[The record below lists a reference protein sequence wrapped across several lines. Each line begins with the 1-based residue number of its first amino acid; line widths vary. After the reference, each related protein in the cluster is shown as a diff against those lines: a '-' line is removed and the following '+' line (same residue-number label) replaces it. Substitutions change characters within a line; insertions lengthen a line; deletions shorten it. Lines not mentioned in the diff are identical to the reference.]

1 MPQTQLAKTLERAK
15 GDGPAITTAVREYL
29 ESSEERLRQS
39 QLSGASGVEVMTAYT
54 SVIDALIVAL
64 FEASISELTKTGV
77 KAGETALVAMGGYG
91 RSELNIRSD
100 IDLMLL
106 YRKSMTPGVEALTQK
121 MLYVLWDAGLDV
133 GFAVRSVSE
142 CLKLGR
148 EDLKTLTSLLD
159 IRLIVGESS
168 LFEDLSIKVQ
178 KKLFSG
184 KARKSFIDDK
194 LKENEARREKY
205 GGSVYILEPNVKEGE
220 GGLRDYHMAAW
231 IVRAMNLGRFDPVGQ
246 ELCSEEEEAELD
258 ASLDFLHRVRNELHL
273 QSTRKNDQLTFDH
286 QEIISKVFGFKDL
299 GHELAVE
306 RFMQTYYR
314 HASKI
319 DTLSNLIISRCLHKS
334 KEAPWA
340 FAKKDT
346 LDENFY
352 MAGDELFV
360 KGPEVFSKRPQAIL
374 KAFEYSGRH
383 GLMIDQETKDLLLG
397 SLDAIDDDF
406 RCSTEVSNS
415 FIDILKGPNVF
426 RTLSL
431 MHDIGVL
438 VRYIPEFSAVTCKVQ
453 HDLYHV
459 YTIDRHSLFA
469 LRELERLGGPYRES
483 FPLIAEVLDSL
494 SEDERVPLFLGV
506 LFHDI
511 GKALGKGHAEK
522 GAELVPDICTRLGL
536 TKEDARLVK
545 FLVRNH
551 LILPDTA
558 QHRDIHDE
566 KLIIEF
572 AKSVGSTMRLDLLYL
587 LTFADVRAVGPQ
599 VWNEWK
605 AALFQELYLKV
616 QSVIQRGSFEPED
629 AALRVHA
636 AGIDVKRL
644 LSGRIKEAEVDAYFG
659 GLPPRYFLSNSP
671 ETVAEHILAVSDFE
685 DGAHRMKTN
694 QVRERGY
701 TELTICTH
709 DVHALFS
716 MITGVL
722 TANSVNILG
731 AQINTMTNGITLDI
745 LQVTDA
751 YGKLI
756 TEPSRLKRIEDDL
769 TDVLTG
775 RVRVGDIVGKRR
787 PSILDKK
794 KTPHVPARIMIDNDI
809 SETFTIIEIHAS
821 DMIGLLY
828 RISSALSS
836 AGLYIHIAKI
846 TTRGGE
852 ATDIFYVRDIF
863 GQKIYYKERLKE
875 ISRLLQEVIEVQDDA
890 IKA

>member
-1 MPQTQLAKTLERAK
+1 MSQTELTKTLKRAK
-15 GDGPAITTAVREYL
+15 GDGAAITTAVREYL
-29 ESSEERLRQS
+29 ENSEQELRQS
-39 QLSGASGVEVMTAYT
+39 QLSGASGVEVMTTYT

-64 FEASISELTKTGV
+64 FEASTSDLGKTGD
-77 KAGETALVAMGGYG
+77 TALVAMGGYG
-91 RSELNIRSD
+91 RFELNIRSD

-106 YRKSMTPGVEALTQK
+106 YRKSMTPGVKALTQK

-168 LFEDLSIKVQ
+168 LFEDLSVKVQ

-184 KARKSFIDDK
+184 KARKSFIDEK
-194 LKENEARREKY
+194 LKENSARREKY

-220 GGLRDYHMAAW
+220 GGLRDYHMATW
-231 IVRAMNLGRFDPVGQ
+231 VVRAMNSGRFDPVGTGF
-246 ELCSEEEEAELD
+246 CSKDEETELD
-258 ASLDFLHRVRNELHL
+258 ASLDFLHRVRNELHF

-286 QEIISKVFGFKDL
+286 QETISKIFGFTDL

-306 RFMQTYYR
+306 RFMHTYYR

-334 KEAPWA
+334 RAPSKA
-340 FAKKDT
+340 FAKKEQLNED
-346 LDENFY
+346 FY
-352 MAGDELFV
+352 IAGDVLFV
-360 KGPEVFSKRPQAIL
+360 KGPDVFNKRPQSML
-374 KAFEYSGRH
+374 RAFEYSGRH
-383 GLMIDQETKDLLLG
+383 GLSLDQGTKDLLLG
-397 SLDAIDDDF
+397 SLDAIDDNF

-415 FIDILKGPNVF
+415 FIEILKGPNVF
-426 RTLSL
+426 KTLSL
-431 MHDIGVL
+431 MHDIGL
-438 VRYIPEFSAVTCKVQ
+438 LERYIPEFSAVTCKVQ

-459 YTIDRHSLFA
+459 YTVDRHSLFA
-469 LRELERLGGPYRES
+469 VREIELLSGPHRES
-483 FPLIAEVLDSL
+483 YPLIAEILDSM
-494 SEDERVPLFLGV
+494 SEDDRVLLLLGV

-522 GAELVPDICTRLGL
+522 GAGLIPDICSRLGL
-536 TKEDARLVK
+536 IEKDAGLVE

-572 AKSVGSTMRLDLLYL
+572 AKSVASTRRLDLLYL

-605 AALFQELYLKV
+605 ATLFQELYLEV
-616 QSVIQRGSFEPED
+616 QRVIERGSFEPED
-629 AALRVHA
+629 AALRVKDS
-636 AGIDVKRL
+636 ITEVKRL
-644 LSGRIKEAEVDAYFG
+644 LSGQIKEVEVDAYFG
-659 GLPPRYFLSNSP
+659 LLPPRYFLSNSP
-671 ETVAEHILAVSDFE
+671 ETVAEHILAVSDFS
-685 DGAHRMKTN
+685 DGAHRMKAT
-694 QVRERGY
+694 QVKERGY

-756 TEPSRLKRIEDDL
+756 SSPSRIKRMEDDL

-794 KTPHVPARIMIDNDI
+794 KIPHVPPRILIDNDI
-809 SETFTIIEIHAS
+809 SETFTVIEIHAS

-846 TTRGGE
+846 TTRGDE